1 MKKFWDTEE
10 GKILMHG
17 IHDHSHGLQYI
28 NSALNVI
35 MRTIEY
41 EEELDVEQLKK
52 DLELIERGR
61 DRCKESIDY
70 IYKELKEL
78 KEKKQ

>member
-28 NSALNVI
+28 NSALSI
-35 MRTIEY
+35 IGRTLES
-41 EEELDVEQLKK
+41 EGELDVEELKK
-52 DLELIERGR
+52 DLELIEKGR
-61 DRCKESIDY
+61 DKCKDSIDY
-70 IYKELKEL
+70 IYKEIKEL